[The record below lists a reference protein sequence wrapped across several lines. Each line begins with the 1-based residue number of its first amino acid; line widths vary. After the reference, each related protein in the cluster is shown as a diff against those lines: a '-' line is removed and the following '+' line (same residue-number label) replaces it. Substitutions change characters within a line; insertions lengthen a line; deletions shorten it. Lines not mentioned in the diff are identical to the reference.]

1 MSTPGASTT
10 APRVHAVQP
19 QPHHDGSDDM
29 PSLRFVPVERG
40 PQRLAGAFV
49 VDHDD
54 VMWKPA
60 VDLERVILAGLGL
73 GAAVA
78 AVGLAVRGRGG
89 AGPVRTVTM
98 GPGGWVSFRGS
109 DAPRVVGLRR
119 RNDPSSHR
127 PWWAVLLRARP
138 LG

>member
-1 MSTPGASTT
+1 VSSSLGGTDARQVPAVLPTT
-10 APRVHAVQP
+10 R
-19 QPHHDGSDDM
+19 DYGSDGGSS
-29 PSLRFVPVERG
+29 PRFVPVERG
-40 PQRLAGAFV
+40 PHRLAGGFV
-49 VDHDD
+49 VSHDG
-54 VMWKPA
+54 VTWRPA
-60 VDLERVILAGLGL
+60 VDVERVLLTGLRL

-98 GPGGWVSFRGS
+98 GPGGWISFRGT

-119 RNDPSSHR
+119 RNHPSSHR